1 LSNAERIQL
10 QQQVGYLALA
20 VSQLCLITIE
30 LGRQAGFPAPIELVH
45 AVSAARTYAEQLLR
59 A

>member
-1 LSNAERIQL
+1 LSNAQRIQL

-20 VSQLCLITIE
+20 ISQLCLIVVE
-30 LGRQAGFPAPIELVH
+30 LGRQAGFPAPGELVH
-45 AVSAARTYAEQLLR
+45 AVSAARTYAERLLR